1 MFKKFRDRLNEGVEE
16 VKRDPR
22 FQSSLA
28 SVTQLTAGLNKSESA
43 EALAGE
49 SPDNNGGSHSTFNSS
64 DLPMMTNNDHLF
76 SMGDEDETGGG
87 GGNAASTHLTNPG
100 FESVDLT
107 LPAGAQGTVNEGT
120 QNNLKV
126 YWKLSLTE

>member
-28 SVTQLTAGLNKSESA
+28 SVSQLTAGLNKSESG
-43 EALAGE
+43 EALAAEATGN
-49 SPDNNGGSHSTFNSS
+49 SSNGQSTFSSS

-120 QNNLKV
+120 QILK
-126 YWKLSLTE
+126 LC

>member
-28 SVTQLTAGLNKSESA
+28 SVSQLTAGLNKSESA
-43 EALAGE
+43 EALAAEAAG
-49 SPDNNGGSHSTFNSS
+49 NGNGQSTFSSS

-76 SMGDEDETGGG
+76 SMGDEDETG

-120 QNNLKV
+120 QILK
-126 YWKLSLTE
+126 LC

>member
-28 SVTQLTAGLNKSESA
+28 SVSQLTAGLNKSESA
-43 EALAGE
+43 EALAAEAAG
-49 SPDNNGGSHSTFNSS
+49 SSNGQSTFSSS

-76 SMGDEDETGGG
+76 SMGDEDETGG

-107 LPAGAQGTVNEGT
+107 LPAGAQGKC
-120 QNNLKV
+120 KV
-126 YWKLSLTE
+126 LLLTLLGLRRAL